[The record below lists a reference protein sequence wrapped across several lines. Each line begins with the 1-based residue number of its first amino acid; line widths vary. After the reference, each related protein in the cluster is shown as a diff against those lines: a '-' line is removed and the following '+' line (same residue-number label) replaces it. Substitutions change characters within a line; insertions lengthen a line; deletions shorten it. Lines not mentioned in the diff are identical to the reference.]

1 MTDQQTNWYTDI
13 PTRAIYNAT
22 NTYILFTLVQ
32 GYGEEPIQAKIV
44 QLGQSYLDE
53 NFPKLSFIKHIWMEE
68 KEDEDESS

>member
-1 MTDQQTNWYTDI
+1 
-13 PTRAIYNAT
+13 
-22 NTYILFTLVQ
+22 LFTLVQ